1 VNITVM
7 GSGNGGLAVAYHWAS
22 KTHRVNLYAVPGHDD
37 NISAVAAAGGVR
49 AHGDIEGFAPV
60 AYSGTD
66 VTRAME
72 DTETVFVVAPAFATA
87 DFARLA
93 APYLRAGM
101 VVAVCP
107 GSCVGSLVFKE
118 AAGLDVHDESVII
131 GETNTLPYASRADG
145 QGAVHFFHSFSS
157 GLSAAAAPRS
167 GNARLLEVIRLIY
180 PYTAEAATVFQ
191 TTLQN
196 GNPVI
201 HPAVTLL
208 NTGLIERT
216 GGDFNFYEDGVT
228 ESVGRLMAGVDRERM
243 AIADALGVQIL
254 SEPELGVAQGYMT
267 EANYT
272 TGYSAAPGFRG
283 IKAPDRIATRYLTED
298 LAYTMVFWTDLAA
311 RLGVATPV
319 MDALIQIA
327 SVVLGRDLIAKAP
340 RTLAS
345 VQLDGLSTEQL
356 LKL

>member
-1 VNITVM
+1 
-7 GSGNGGLAVAYHWAS
+7 
-22 KTHRVNLYAVPGHDD
+22 
-37 NISAVAAAGGVR
+37 
-49 AHGDIEGFAPV
+49 
-60 AYSGTD
+60 
-66 VTRAME
+66 
-72 DTETVFVVAPAFATA
+72 
-87 DFARLA
+87 
-93 APYLRAGM
+93 
-101 VVAVCP
+101 
-107 GSCVGSLVFKE
+107 
-118 AAGLDVHDESVII
+118 
-131 GETNTLPYASRADG
+131 
-145 QGAVHFFHSFSS
+145 
-157 GLSAAAAPRS
+157 
-167 GNARLLEVIRLIY
+167 LLEVIRLIY